1 MNPETRAL
9 YSEVEYSNRNDI
21 AYRAYFR
28 ALESIFDFGIVKSIC
43 DVGCSSGWL
52 IYTIK
57 KKYPNLQVKGIDYF
71 EWAKKH
77 SHENIRNFIEL
88 ADMSKEYR
96 PGQTYDFV
104 NCSEVG
110 QHIEP
115 EFEDIFI
122 DNLARIS
129 GDVLILGWSND
140 KVDDGHQHLNPR
152 PRDYICKQMKKRG
165 FEEWVEISE
174 KLRTF
179 MREECKNGA
188 YDWWWMP
195 LTVYKRTKYLP
206 AHSKR
211 FIQGCSNDNF
221 DKELHQPYSGDP
233 LQIQLIKLR
242 DEINLA
248 VINRKPLSFLRF
260 SDGDIYFANALP
272 VGSAKPG
279 SRALTIEYS
288 KKNNLPTSRRAIFT
302 VDYVVTEI
310 SSMARGGLYISML
323 LEIFYK
329 FFPNYHQSKISREW
343 KYNRWYYH
351 IIRKSSEWMNIK
363 ALRFLLWPLLAFLRY
378 RLKANKVSLPIIN
391 AFPYSLE
398 VVYAL
403 VSSGL
408 IFKMFPT
415 EIMLVGQLEKLEA
428 IKHLMKHEVYRSY
441 LGVESFCSYVGVK
454 AIGAADNEYEILK
467 SIEKECQIYQPKI
480 ILIGIG
486 SAKLNV
492 LPKIKEFS
500 NAVVVDVGAG
510 IDAIAGTISQD
521 RPYFAEWINF
531 RSKDIKYDSM
541 DFMDQNNPN
550 RNSKKYKTFQLD

>member
-1 MNPETRAL
+1 MNPETKAL
-9 YSEVEYSNRNDI
+9 YCEAEYSSRNDI
-21 AYRAYFR
+21 AYRAYLR
-28 ALESIFDFGIVKSIC
+28 ALESVIDFGIAKSIC

-52 IYTIK
+52 IHTIK
-57 KKYPNLQVKGIDYF
+57 KKYPTLEVKGIDYF

-77 SHENIRNFIEL
+77 SHESIRNFIDL

-96 PGQTYDFV
+96 PSLTFDIV

-110 QHIEP
+110 EHIEP

-140 KVDDGHQHLNPR
+140 KVDNGHQHLNPR
-152 PRDYICKQMKKRG
+152 PQGYISSQMKKRG
-165 FEEWVEISE
+165 FEEWVEISD
-174 KLRTF
+174 KLRVS

-195 LTVYKRTKYLP
+195 LTIYKRKKYLP
-206 AHSKR
+206 AHSMR

-221 DKELHQPYSGDP
+221 EKKLLQPYSGDS

-248 VINRKPLSFLRF
+248 VINGKPLSFLRF

-288 KKNNLPTSRRAIFT
+288 KKNNISIARRAIYT

-310 SSMARGGLYISML
+310 GSMARGGLYISML

-329 FFPNYHQSKISREW
+329 CFPNYHKSRLSMEW

-351 IIRKSSEWMNIK
+351 FIRKMSEWTNIK
-363 ALRFLLWPLLAFLRY
+363 ALRFLLWPLLALLRY
-378 RLKANKVSLPIIN
+378 RLKANKANFPILSP
-391 AFPYSLE
+391 FPYSLE

-403 VSSGL
+403 VSSRL
-408 IFKMFPT
+408 IFKMFPK
-415 EIMLVGQLEKLEA
+415 EIMLVGQFEKLEA
-428 IKHLMKHEVYRSY
+428 IKHLMKHEVFRSY

-454 AIGAADNEYEILK
+454 AIGAADNEDLILK
-467 SIEKECQIYQPKI
+467 LIEEECQIHDPKI

-486 SAKLNV
+486 SAKLYV
-492 LPKIKEFS
+492 LPKIKQFS
-500 NAVVVDVGAG
+500 NAVVIDVGAG

-521 RPYFAEWINF
+521 RPYFAEWVNY
-531 RSKDIKYDSM
+531 RSKDVKYDSI

-550 RNSKKYKTFQLD
+550 RNSKKYKTVELN